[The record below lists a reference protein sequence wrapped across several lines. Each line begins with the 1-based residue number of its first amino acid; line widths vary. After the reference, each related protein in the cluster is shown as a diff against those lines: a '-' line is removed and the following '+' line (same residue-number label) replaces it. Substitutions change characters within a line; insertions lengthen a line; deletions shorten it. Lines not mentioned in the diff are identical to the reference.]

1 MNTPT
6 NALDTYLAR
15 IAAIHAKL
23 AQLQQLA
30 NDHFGHTPEAIH
42 WGHVGDLGRVET
54 ALDEL
59 LAIFE
64 GERA

>member
-1 MNTPT
+1 M
-6 NALDTYLAR
+6 DS
-15 IAAIHAKL
+15 AKEL
-23 AQLQQLA
+23 VKRPLIP
-30 NDHFGHTPEAIH
+30 F
-42 WGHVGDLGRVET
+42 LGRVET